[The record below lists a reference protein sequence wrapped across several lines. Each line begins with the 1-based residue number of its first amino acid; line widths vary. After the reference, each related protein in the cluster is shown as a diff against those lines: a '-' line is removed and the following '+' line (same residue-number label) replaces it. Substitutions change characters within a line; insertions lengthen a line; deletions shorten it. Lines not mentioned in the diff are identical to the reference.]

1 MRDSEV
7 NQLAGSTLFRSVPR
21 ETSPLLEWFARAR
34 ECTKRRQILS
44 LPQIPLIFMAA
55 EVKFKSILSLIPDNP
70 GVYQFIDSYGVVI
83 YVGKAKN
90 LKKRVTSYFSKNQ
103 SGKTIALLR
112 KTSDIRHIVVDN
124 ESDALLLE
132 NNLIKKHQPRYNIL
146 LKDDKTFP
154 WICVKNEPFPRVFST
169 RNPVRDGSVY
179 FGPYTSGLMVKT
191 LVSFIRQLYKLR
203 TCSHNLTKQ
212 NIDAGKFK
220 VCLEYHLGNCKA
232 PCVGKQQESD
242 YQENMDQI
250 KDILKGNIS
259 TVLDHL
265 KMTMAKYSG
274 ELRFEEAQSIKEKIE
289 ILSRFK
295 SKSTIVSNTIR
306 NVDVFAI
313 TQESDNAYVN
323 YLKVNEGA
331 VIQALTIELKIRAE
345 EEKESILGFAITE
358 IRQRLQSDSPEII
371 LPFEPDILLDK
382 VKYTVPKAGEK
393 LKLLELAE
401 RNAIY
406 YKLEQKKKRMEHSP
420 QARTGKNLEK
430 LKNDLHMS
438 ELPAHI
444 ECFDNSNIMGT
455 NPVAACVVFKNA
467 RPSKVDYRHFNIKT
481 VSGADDFSSME
492 EIVYRRYRRII
503 EENQKLPQLVIIDG
517 GKGQLSSAMKSI
529 DKLGLR
535 EKITVI
541 GIAKKLEEIYFPGDS
556 VPIYLDKNSISLKI
570 IQQLRN
576 EAHRFGINFHRDKRS
591 SQMIKSDLDQI
602 KGIGPKTKE
611 ILLKHFESAE
621 TIKNASVEELE
632 NLVGS
637 SKSKVLLDYFRK

>member
-1 MRDSEV
+1 MAAESK
-7 NQLAGSTLFRSVPR
+7 LKT
-21 ETSPLLEWFARAR
+21 
-34 ECTKRRQILS
+34 ILS
-44 LPQIPLIFMAA
+44 LL
-55 EVKFKSILSLIPDNP
+55 PDNP
-70 GVYQFIDSYGVVI
+70 GVYQFIDSAGVII

-90 LKKRVTSYFSKNQ
+90 LKKRVVSYFSKNQ
-103 SGKTIALLR
+103 TGKTIALLR

-154 WICVKNEPFPRVFST
+154 WICIKNEPFPRVFST

-179 FGPYTSGLMVKT
+179 FGPYTSALMVKT
-191 LVSFIRQLYKLR
+191 LISFIRQLYKLR
-203 TCSHNLTKQ
+203 TCSHSLTES
-212 NIDAGKFK
+212 NIVAGKFK

-232 PCVGKQQESD
+232 PCVGRQPEIEYLESI
-242 YQENMDQI
+242 NQI
-250 KDILKGNIS
+250 RDILKGNIS
-259 TVLDHL
+259 TVIDHL
-265 KMTMAKYSG
+265 KKMMTKFSKD
-274 ELRFEEAQSIKEKIE
+274 LHFEEAQVVKDKID
-289 ILSRFK
+289 ILAKFRSR
-295 SKSTIVSNTIR
+295 STVVSNTIK

-323 YLKVNEGA
+323 YLKVIEGA
-331 VIQALTIELKIRAE
+331 VIQALTIELKIRAD

-358 IRQRLQSDSPEII
+358 IRQRLLSDSPEII
-371 LPFEPDILLDK
+371 VPFKPDILLDK

-393 LKLLELAE
+393 QKLLELAE

-406 YKLEQKKKRMEHSP
+406 YKLEQKKKRLEHSP
-420 QARTGKNLEK
+420 QLRTGKNLEK

-438 ELPAHI
+438 EIPVHI

-455 NPVAACVVFKNA
+455 NPVAACVVFRNA
-467 RPSKVDYRHFNIKT
+467 RPKKNEYRHFNIKT
-481 VSGADDFSSME
+481 VTGSNDFSSME
-492 EIVYRRYRRII
+492 EIVYRRYRRMI
-503 EENQKLPQLVIIDG
+503 EENQKVPQLVIIDG

-570 IQQLRN
+570 IQHLRN

-591 SQMIKSDLDQI
+591 SEMTKSNLDQI
-602 KGIGPKTKE
+602 KGVGPKAKE
-611 ILLKHFESAE
+611 VLLKHFQSVDKIKSAS
-621 TIKNASVEELE
+621 KEELE
-632 NLVGS
+632 KLVGP
-637 SKSKVLLDYFRK
+637 SKASILLEYFRKQP

>member
-1 MRDSEV
+1 MS
-7 NQLAGSTLFRSVPR
+7 
-21 ETSPLLEWFARAR
+21 
-34 ECTKRRQILS
+34 
-44 LPQIPLIFMAA
+44 A
-55 EVKFKSILSLIPDNP
+55 EAKFKSILSLIPDRP
-70 GVYQFIDSYGVVI
+70 GVYQFTDSSGEII
-83 YVGKAKN
+83 YIGKAKS

-112 KTSDIRHIVVDN
+112 KTYDIRHIIVDN

-154 WICVKNEPFPRVFST
+154 WICIKNEPFPRVFST
-169 RNPVRDGSVY
+169 RNPVRDGSQY

-191 LVSFIRQLYKLR
+191 LISFIRQLYKLR
-203 TCSHNLTKQ
+203 TCYHNLTES
-212 NIDAGKFK
+212 NIKAGKFK

-232 PCVGKQQESD
+232 PCVGRQAEND
-242 YQENMDQI
+242 YLENIDQI
-250 KDILKGNIS
+250 RDILKGNIS

-265 KMTMAKYSG
+265 KKTMARYSK
-274 ELRFEEAQSIKEKIE
+274 ELRFEDAQAIKEKID
-289 ILSRFK
+289 IISRFR
-295 SKSTIVSNTIR
+295 SKSTVVSNTIQ

-313 TQESDNAYVN
+313 TQESDNVYVN
-323 YLKVNEGA
+323 YLKVVEGA
-331 VIQALTIELKIRAE
+331 VIQALTIELKIRAD

-358 IRQRLQSDSPEII
+358 IRQRLSSDSPEII
-371 LPFEPDILLDK
+371 LPFKPDILLDR

-420 QARTGKNLEK
+420 QVRTGKNLEK
-430 LKNDLHMS
+430 LKNDLHMPD
-438 ELPAHI
+438 LPVHI
-444 ECFDNSNIMGT
+444 ECFDNSNIMGA
-455 NPVAACVVFKNA
+455 NPVAACVVFRNA
-467 RPSKVDYRHFNIKT
+467 RPSKNDYRHFNIKT
-481 VSGADDFSSME
+481 VTGPDDFSSME
-492 EIVYRRYRRII
+492 EIVFRRYRRMI
-503 EENQKLPQLVIIDG
+503 EEDQKLPQLVIIDG

-529 DKLGLR
+529 GKLGLR

-570 IQQLRN
+570 IQNLRN

-591 SQMIKSDLDQI
+591 SDMIKSDLDQI
-602 KGIGPKTKE
+602 KGIGPSTKE
-611 ILLKHFESAE
+611 ILLKHFESVDK
-621 TIKNASVEELE
+621 IKTASPEELK
-632 NLVGS
+632 NLVGP
-637 SKSKVLLDYFRK
+637 SKASILSEYFRK

>member
-1 MRDSEV
+1 ME
-7 NQLAGSTLFRSVPR
+7 P
-21 ETSPLLEWFARAR
+21 ET
-34 ECTKRRQILS
+34 
-44 LPQIPLIFMAA
+44 
-55 EVKFKSILSLIPDNP
+55 KFKSILSLLPDNP
-70 GVYQFIDSYGVVI
+70 GIYQFIDSVGVVI
-83 YVGKAKN
+83 YIGKAKN
-90 LKKRVTSYFSKNQ
+90 LKKRVVSYFSKNQ

-112 KTSDIRHIVVDN
+112 KTADIRHIVVDN

-154 WICVKNEPFPRVFST
+154 WICIKNEPFPRVFST
-169 RNPVRDGSVY
+169 RNPVRDGSIY

-191 LVSFIRQLYKLR
+191 LISFIRQLYKLR
-203 TCSHNLTKQ
+203 TCTHNLTKS
-212 NIDAGKFK
+212 NIEAGKFK

-232 PCVGKQQESD
+232 PCIGRQQEDD
-242 YQENMDQI
+242 YLDNIAQI

-259 TVLDHL
+259 TVIDHL
-265 KMTMAKYSG
+265 KKAMAGYS
-274 ELRFEEAQSIKEKIE
+274 EDLRFEEAQSVKEKID
-289 ILSRFK
+289 ILSRFR
-295 SKSTIVSNTIR
+295 SRSTVVSNTIK

-323 YLKVNEGA
+323 YLKVVEGA
-331 VIQALTIELKIRAE
+331 VIQALTIELKIRAD

-358 IRQRLQSDSPEII
+358 IRQRLLSDSPEII
-371 LPFEPDILLDK
+371 LPFKPDIMLDR

-393 LKLLELAE
+393 QKLLELAE

-420 QARTGKNLEK
+420 QVRTGKNLEK
-430 LKNDLHMS
+430 LKNDLHMPD
-438 ELPAHI
+438 LPVHI

-455 NPVAACVVFKNA
+455 NPVAACVVFRNA
-467 RPSKVDYRHFNIKT
+467 RPSKNDYRHFNIKT
-481 VSGADDFSSME
+481 VTGPDDFSSME
-492 EIVYRRYRRII
+492 EIVFRRYRRMI

-529 DKLGLR
+529 DNLGLR

-591 SQMIKSDLDQI
+591 SEMIKSDLDQI

-611 ILLKHFESAE
+611 ILLKHFESVDK
-621 TIKNASVEELE
+621 IKSASTEELE
-632 NLVGS
+632 NLVGTTKGS
-637 SKSKVLLDYFRK
+637 ILSEYFRK